1 MKGTLYTLEELFARN
16 LVEFKMYYGNVFVF
30 QSKETNLSI
39 VPAMIELLGTTID
52 LQVHCHYDDRYN
64 DKSKY
69 QWAWLKSWFKRI
81 EE

>member
-1 MKGTLYTLEELFARN
+1 MKGTLYTLEELFARK
-16 LVEFKMYYGNVFVF
+16 LVKLKIYYGNDFVF

-39 VPAMIELLGTTID
+39 VPKMIKLLGTTID
-52 LQVHCHYDDRYN
+52 LQNHCHDDDRYH